1 MALDALCL
9 LKLLLRSGPPIATV
23 PQVLSLS
30 VVEDRESRA
39 LGFLQILHS
48 NGDSC
53 EVLQSKQALKRTVTI
68 TISSIPPFFLYTY
81 LLLIYICVFVS
92 NLIGSSMLEVIALAT
107 VVPISAIE
115 EKAYAV
121 KNAEDGAADLKKRLE
136 QLDKTFLSFPKNY
149 ENCHEL

>member
-39 LGFLQILHS
+39 L
-48 NGDSC
+48 
-53 EVLQSKQALKRTVTI
+53 VTI

-81 LLLIYICVFVS
+81 LLLIYICVCVC
-92 NLIGSSMLEVIALAT
+92 M
-107 VVPISAIE
+107 
-115 EKAYAV
+115 
-121 KNAEDGAADLKKRLE
+121 
-136 QLDKTFLSFPKNY
+136 
-149 ENCHEL
+149 